1 MDDTSLSEKDS
12 NDFSGKHKVDDKNNK
27 PKIDRKNRFKEN
39 ASNNDF
45 VQMDDYNVLNPV
57 IDRRNRF
64 KDNASN
70 NDFVQMDDYN
80 VLNPMIDRRNR
91 FKENVSNNDF
101 VQEDDNNV
109 LSENNCHELK
119 QKALEQ
125 FVFFWKPDS
134 PYSQLYLS
142 EFAVEGLVF
151 NSAEQFT
158 MYSKAMLFEDEDIAY
173 KVLVEQDPLEQTKF
187 GRLVRNFDQEL
198 WDATF
203 LPIVERGIKA
213 KFSQDESL
221 KATILETYP
230 KTIVQVSP
238 YDSILGIGL
247 EENDP
252 LAWDCKT
259 WKGQNLLGKALTKVR
274 DELKE
279 EVELKKYL

>member
-1 MDDTSLSEKDS
+1 MDDSSLSEKDH
-12 NDFSGKHKVDDKNNK
+12 NDLSGKHKVDDKNNK
-27 PKIDRKNRFKEN
+27 PKIDRRNRFKKN

-45 VQMDDYNVLNPV
+45 VQVDDYNVLNPM

-64 KDNASN
+64 KENAS

-101 VQEDDNNV
+101 VQVDDNNV

-125 FVFFWKPDS
+125 FVFFSKPDS

-142 EFAVEGLVF
+142 EFTVDGLTF
-151 NSAEQFT
+151 NCAEQFV

-173 KVLVEQDPLEQTKF
+173 EVLVELDPLEQKKF
-187 GRLVRNFDQEL
+187 GRLARNFDQEL
-198 WDATF
+198 WDANV
-203 LPIVERGIKA
+203 LPIVERGIKK

-230 KTIVQVSP
+230 KTIVQASP

-252 LAWDCKT
+252 FAWDCKT

-279 EVELKKYL
+279 EVELKTYL